1 MTLKQFQKNIDKI
14 FGTWTK
20 YSEQSKLLEK
30 NWTGLETFD
39 IVLLC
44 TFCQNF
50 ISGKETEF

>member
-30 NWTGLETFD
+30 N
-39 IVLLC
+39 
-44 TFCQNF
+44 
-50 ISGKETEF
+50 